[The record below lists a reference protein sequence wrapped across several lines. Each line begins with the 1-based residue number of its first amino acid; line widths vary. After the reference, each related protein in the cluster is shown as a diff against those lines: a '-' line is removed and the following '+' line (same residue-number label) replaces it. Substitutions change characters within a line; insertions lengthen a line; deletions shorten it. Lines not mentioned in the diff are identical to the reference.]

1 MSGPSALFPSHMRFS
16 IQWRSLALAAF
27 GSAALLWCVSCAR
40 APEPPARAVE
50 SPEASA
56 QPAASAPAV
65 LPSAALARAG
75 GVSIADVVER
85 VLPSVVSV
93 ASTRVA
99 PVTFPFGSGSPDR
112 QAGIGSGVVIGP
124 GIVVTNNH
132 VVAGAE
138 KLEVKTADN
147 RVLGAR
153 VVGTDP
159 KSDLAVLEL
168 SGDTK
173 GLVPLELGDSAR
185 LRLGDVV
192 LAVGNPFGVGQT
204 VTMGIVSAKGRA
216 NMGIVD
222 YEDFIQTDAAIN
234 PGNSG
239 GALVDMEGRLVGI
252 NTAILSR
259 TGGNVGIGFA
269 IPTNM
274 AKPIVESLRTQG
286 KVVRGWLGVS
296 IQDVDQE
303 LATALALPT
312 PTGVLISDV
321 QSGSPAQRAGLVRG
335 DVITRLEG
343 RTVDGVG
350 QFRNQIAAS
359 GAGKQIKLGLLRAKK
374 PVEISAALDEQPS
387 DVRRDFAPSKADA
400 LDGLTLGELT
410 PDARRSLHL
419 PAQVAAG
426 AVVVEVDRGSPAA
439 RAGLRSGDVVLEV
452 DRQKVTGV
460 ERFRELYGK
469 ARGRTL
475 LLLFREGSALFVVAQ
490 R

>member
-1 MSGPSALFPSHMRFS
+1 MQHPSARVSVAL
-16 IQWRSLALAAF
+16 LALGAPLA
-27 GSAALLWCVSCAR
+27 CAR
-40 APEPPARAVE
+40 APDASARAVAAPP
-50 SPEASA
+50 PERA
-56 QPAASAPAV
+56 PATSAPVA
-65 LPSAALARAG
+65 LPTPALARAG
-75 GVSIADVVER
+75 GVGIADVVER

-93 ASTRVA
+93 SSKRAVHGSM
-99 PVTFPFGSGSPDR
+99 PFGFGAPDR
-112 QAGIGSGVVIGP
+112 QSGIGSGVVIGP
-124 GIVVTNNH
+124 GLVVTNNH
-132 VVAGAE
+132 VVADADE
-138 KLEVKTADN
+138 LKVETADK
-147 RVLGAR
+147 RKLSAR

-173 GLVPLELGDSAR
+173 GLVPLELGDSSR

-239 GALVDMEGRLVGI
+239 GALVDMDGRLVGI

-274 AKPIVESLRTQG
+274 AKPIIDSLRSQG

-303 LATALALPT
+303 LATALALAA
-312 PTGVLISDV
+312 PTGVLVSDV
-321 QSGSPAQRAGLVRG
+321 QRGSPAERAGLLRG
-335 DVITRLEG
+335 DVITALEG
-343 RTVDGVG
+343 QKVDGVG
-350 QFRNQIAAS
+350 QFRNRIAATA
-359 GAGKQIKLGLLRAKK
+359 AGKQVKLVLLRDKK
-374 PVEISAALDEQPS
+374 SVELSAALAEQPG
-387 DVRRDFAPSKADA
+387 DRKPLARADG
-400 LDGLTLGELT
+400 LSGLTLGEIT
-410 PDARRSLHL
+410 PEARRSQRL
-419 PAQVAAG
+419 PSEVTAG
-426 AVVVEVDRGSPAA
+426 AVVVEVERGSAA
-439 RAGLRSGDVVLEV
+439 AKTGFRPGDVVIEV
-452 DRQKVTGV
+452 NRQRVSGV
-460 ERFRELYGK
+460 ERFRELLTK
-469 ARGRTL
+469 ATGRVL
-475 LLLFREGSALFVVAQ
+475 VLVVREGSTLFLVAT

>member
-1 MSGPSALFPSHMRFS
+1 MVAPGRLFPGGMQPLFARAFAVAV
-16 IQWRSLALAAF
+16 ALGA
-27 GSAALLWCVSCAR
+27 SASCAR
-40 APEPPARAVE
+40 APDPPPRAVAGQ
-50 SPEASA
+50 SPSA
-56 QPAASAPAV
+56 QPAASAPIA
-65 LPSAALARAG
+65 LPTPALARTG

-93 ASTRVA
+93 ASKRAVHGSL
-99 PVTFPFGSGSPDR
+99 PFGLGAPDR

-124 GIVVTNNH
+124 ALVVTNNH
-132 VVAGAE
+132 VVADADE
-138 KLEVKTADN
+138 LKVKTADK
-147 RVLGAR
+147 RELSAR
-153 VVGTDP
+153 VIGTDP

-168 SGDTK
+168 SGNTQ
-173 GLVPLELGDSAR
+173 GLVPLELGDSSR

-274 AKPIVESLRTQG
+274 AKPIVDSLRSQG

-303 LATALALPT
+303 LATALQLAAPS
-312 PTGVLISDV
+312 GVLVSDV
-321 QSGSPAQRAGLVRG
+321 QRGSPAERAGLLRG
-335 DVITRLEG
+335 DVITTLEG
-343 RTVDGVG
+343 HKVDGVG
-350 QFRNQIAAS
+350 QFRNQIAAT
-359 GAGKQIKLGLLRAKK
+359 GAGKQVKLVLLREKK
-374 PVEISAALDEQPS
+374 SVELSAALGEQPG
-387 DVRRDFAPSKADA
+387 DRERLAKAGS
-400 LDGLTLGELT
+400 LDGLTLGEIT
-410 PDARRSLHL
+410 PEARRSLHL
-419 PAQVAAG
+419 PKELTAG
-426 AVVVEVDRGSPAA
+426 AVVVEVERGSAA
-439 RAGLRSGDVVLEV
+439 AKTGLRPGDVVIEV
-452 DRQKVTGV
+452 NRQKVSGV
-460 ERFRELYGK
+460 ERFRELYTK
-469 ARGRTL
+469 ATGRIL
-475 LLLFREGSALFVVAQ
+475 LLVVREGSPLFVVAT

>member
-1 MSGPSALFPSHMRFS
+1 MVRSGWLFRQGMQHLHARVSVAA
-16 IQWRSLALAAF
+16 LAL
-27 GSAALLWCVSCAR
+27 GVSLSCAR
-40 APEPPARAVE
+40 APDAPARAVAA
-50 SPEASA
+50 PAPSA
-56 QPAASAPAV
+56 GAPAAPV
-65 LPSAALARAG
+65 TLPTPALARAG
-75 GVSIADVVER
+75 GVAIADVVER

-93 ASTRVA
+93 ASKRAVRGSL
-99 PVTFPFGSGSPDR
+99 PFGFGAPDR

-124 GIVVTNNH
+124 GLVVTNNH
-132 VVAGAE
+132 VVADADE
-138 KLEVKTADN
+138 LKVKTADK
-147 RVLGAR
+147 RELSAR
-153 VVGTDP
+153 VIGTDP
-159 KSDLAVLEL
+159 KSDLAVLQL

-173 GLVPLELGDSAR
+173 GLVPLELGDSSR

-274 AKPIVESLRTQG
+274 AKPIIDSLRSQG

-303 LATALALPT
+303 LATLLQLAT
-312 PTGVLISDV
+312 PSGVVVSDV
-321 QSGSPAQRAGLVRG
+321 QRGSPAERAGLVRG
-335 DVITRLEG
+335 DVITALEG
-343 RTVDGVG
+343 RKIDGVG
-350 QFRNQIAAS
+350 QFRNQIAAT
-359 GAGKQIKLGLLRAKK
+359 GAGKQVKLMLLREKK
-374 PVEISAALDEQPS
+374 SVELSAALAEQPG
-387 DVRRDFAPSKADA
+387 DLKRLAKADS
-400 LDGLTLGELT
+400 LDGLTLGEIT
-410 PDARRSLHL
+410 PEARRSLRL
-419 PAQVAAG
+419 PSELAAG
-426 AVVVEVDRGSPAA
+426 AVVVEAERGSPAA
-439 RAGLRSGDVVLEV
+439 QTGLRPGDVVLEV
-452 DRQKVTGV
+452 NRQKVTGV
-460 ERFRELYGK
+460 ESFRALYAK
-469 ARGRTL
+469 ASGRVL
-475 LLLFREGSALFVVAQ
+475 LLVFREGSTLFVVAT